1 MATDF
6 RTTKM
11 KQNAPGLTF
20 VTPKG
25 LPAKYNKMTGALE
38 TADKVIKTA
47 VDLDKQRVIGEA
59 EDIASQSAQEYLDTS
74 PSNTN
79 FLLGEQQRIQTDLA
93 LDPTN
98 EEAPMWKESLR
109 EITDKLSNAYNQGG
123 MTAYEFERR
132 SNAKIMDLI
141 NSNPVYRDEIVAE
154 TTKVYNAMGITDV
167 LAADANLRK
176 TQEDAFKAED
186 DAYNKIILEAN
197 GNPFDMSFEDKKLEV
212 SRLQTNAQKLGEL
225 ESLVKNNEVLNENG
239 KILFENKINNFTYRG
254 RGNQLYKGYNAVT
267 EQTFNGISTET
278 LEIINDPLTN
288 PQEKLYKAN
297 EVLRDARTYL
307 NYVGRNFTKGNKDKV
322 TRWYDEQ
329 IKQIDI
335 LQAMF
340 EKDFLG
346 NNTKEYLQNLNDSAS
361 LTNKINLREGGIN
374 IEAIE
379 LAHKMRSIITKEIQV
394 NPTYQTSE
402 EQLDVINKGISA
414 IESNSGGKLRP
425 SQSDEG
431 LIAFYAQRGP
441 SKLRQ
446 LDSTLSKAI
455 EQNLPLDET
464 VVGFINNVFTTSEN
478 LGLQQGDSNRVKYDD
493 KVFTAINSMSDNS
506 ISYLVKT
513 ESDFRDSFNNE
524 LNYYRDRVHDTV
536 LSIKQSQNIPADT
549 KVEVEYFSGL
559 GIFNVSGNSQLNSE
573 MQRVNKYIQTK
584 AKFLGVNPNTIA
596 KETLQKDFPMFTLEG
611 RPPSKKI
618 TKEEADRNPDSVTE
632 YDIVVLPD
640 GTEIKGPKYVD

>member
-20 VTPKG
+20 VTPKE
-25 LPAKYNKMTGALE
+25 LPAKYNKVTGVLE
-38 TADKVIKTA
+38 IADKVIKTA
-47 VDLDKQRVIGEA
+47 VELDKQRVIGEA

-79 FLLGEQQRIQTDLA
+79 FLLGEQQKIQTDLT

-123 MTAYEFERR
+123 MSAYEFERR
-132 SNAKIMDLI
+132 SNAKVMDLI
-141 NSNPVYRDEIVAE
+141 NSNPVYRDEIVSE

-176 TQEDAFKAED
+176 TQADAFKAED
-186 DAYNKIILEAN
+186 DAYNKIILDADQ
-197 GNPFDMSFEDKKLEV
+197 NPFDMSFEDKKLEV
-212 SRLQTNAQKLGEL
+212 SRLQANAQKMGEL
-225 ESLVKNNEVLNENG
+225 ESLVKNDELLDENG

-254 RGNQLYKGYNAVT
+254 RRNQLYKGYNAVT

-307 NYVGRNFTKGNKDKV
+307 NYIGRNFTKGNKDKV

-361 LTNKINLREGGIN
+361 LTNKINLREGGTN

-379 LAHKMRSIITKEIQV
+379 LAHQMRSIITKEIQI
-394 NPTYQTSE
+394 NPNYQPSE
-402 EQLDVINKGISA
+402 EQLNVINKGISA

-493 KVFTAINSMSDNS
+493 KMFTAINSMSDNS

-524 LNYYRDRVHDTV
+524 LNYYKDRVHDTV

-559 GIFNVSGNSQLNSE
+559 GIFNVSGNSQLNNE

-596 KETLQKDFPMFTLEG
+596 KETLQKDFPMFTFEG

-618 TKEEADRNPDSVTE
+618 TKEEADKNPDSVTE
-632 YDIVVLPD
+632 YDIVVMPD

>member
-79 FLLGEQQRIQTDLA
+79 FLLGEQQKIQTDLA

-455 EQNLPLDET
+455 EQNLPLDVT

-524 LNYYRDRVHDTV
+524 LNYYKDRVHDTV

-611 RPPSKKI
+611 RPTYKKI

>member
-25 LPAKYNKMTGALE
+25 LPAKYNKVTGGLE
-38 TADKVIKTA
+38 IADKVIKTA
-47 VDLDKQRVIGEA
+47 VELDKQRVIGEA
-59 EDIASQSAQEYLDTS
+59 EDIASQSAEEYLDTS

-79 FLLGEQQRIQTDLA
+79 FLLGEQQRIQTDLT

-141 NSNPVYRDEIVAE
+141 NSNPVYRDEIVSE

-176 TQEDAFKAED
+176 TQADAFKAED
-186 DAYNKIILEAN
+186 DAYNKIILESN
-197 GNPFDMSFEDKKLEV
+197 QNPFNMSFEDKKLEV
-212 SRLQTNAQKLGEL
+212 SRIQANAQKMGEL
-225 ESLVKNNEVLNENG
+225 ESLVKTDELLDENG
-239 KILFENKINNFTYRG
+239 KILFENKLNNFTYRG

-278 LEIINDPLTN
+278 LEIINDPLKN
-288 PQEKLYKAN
+288 PQEKLYEAN
-297 EVLRDARTYL
+297 QVLRDARTYL
-307 NYVGRNFTKGNKDKV
+307 NYVGRNFSKGNKDKV

-329 IKQIDI
+329 IKQVDI

-361 LTNKINLREGGIN
+361 LTNKINLREGGTN

-379 LAHKMRSIITKEIQV
+379 LAHQMRSIITKEQQV
-394 NPTYQTSE
+394 NPDFNPST
-402 EQLDVINKGISA
+402 EQIDVINKGISA

-431 LIAFYAQRGP
+431 LIAFYAQRGA

-464 VVGFINNVFTTSEN
+464 VIGFINNVFTTSEN

-524 LNYYRDRVHDTV
+524 LNYYKDRVHDTV
-536 LSIKQSQNIPADT
+536 LSIKQGQNIPADT

-559 GIFNVSGNSQLNSE
+559 GIFNVSGNSQLNNE

-596 KETLQKDFPMFTLEG
+596 KETLKKDFSMFTFEG

-618 TKEEADRNPDSVTE
+618 TKEEADKNPDSVTE
-632 YDIVVLPD
+632 YDIVVMPD
-640 GTEIKGPKYVD
+640 GTEMKGPKYVD